1 MSKASAESTDQV
13 MEEEVGQLPI
23 TDEEEEEEEEA
34 GSSTETERPS
44 SSHTKRKPSVAAKQV
59 GGNESDTSDE
69 SGQDDGASDGKM
81 SKASAESTDQVMEE
95 EVGQLPI
102 TDEEEE
108 AGSSTETERP
118 SSSHTKRKPSVAA
131 KQVGGNESDTSDE
144 SGQDDGASDGM
155 LVVRP
160 PAGTDNKED
169 KSRGAMKLRVDLSRR
184 KTGKMSKASAEST
197 DQVMEEEVGQLPI
210 TDQEEEEEEEAGSS
224 TETERPS
231 SSHTKRKPS
240 VAAKQVGGN
249 ESDTSDESG
258 QDDGASDG
266 MLVVRPPAGTDNKED
281 KSRGAMKL
289 RVDLSRRKTDTTLQ
303 ERIDCTACGQ
313 QVNHFQRH
321 SVFEHPMLHV
331 LLCKSCYKYYTSDDI
346 NKDEDGMDEQC
357 RWCAEGGNLICC
369 DFCHNAFCKKCILRN
384 LGRKELSMITDE
396 DSKWS
401 CYICSPQPLSDI
413 ASNCSNILTKLESFW
428 RTGRKK
434 EREEKERKEVK
445 GHSKGK
451 GHHHHGKAV
460 VNGKE
465 HSDGSG
471 TLTFS
476 YKTLKVPKEL
486 VKRTK
491 KLIETTTGLNNTFI
505 HFIQQA
511 EEEQGAGGG
520 VGSGTR
526 HRHLKAFRS
535 VLADLKK
542 AHAALEE
549 DLEAQFTSQDQGMQN
564 GDAVSN
570 TDGHDGHDQ
579 IDNGQ
584 EAEED
589 KMADTEDG
597 EEDGGVSEDTEME
610 ESPTPTPQDHSET
623 GSQAKNQTVV
633 KMEEEDGTEEEAE
646 RDKDIVSVGPSV
658 PDELFQ
664 MVKSLADSTGLTP
677 GNDATQ
683 LTAASQSESPA
694 AGSTRKSHHTQ
705 KEKAMPKVKNLIL
718 KLTPVPV
725 VTTRASRSKSKDGG
739 KEKERSKD
747 GGKEKERSKDGG
759 KEERSKDGGKEK
771 ERSKDGGKEKE
782 RSKDGGKERSKD
794 GGKEKERSKD
804 GGKEKERSKDGGKER
819 SKDGGKERSKDGGK
833 ERSKDGGK
841 ERERSKDGGKEK
853 ERSKDGGKESSKDGG
868 KERER
873 SKDGGKE
880 RERSKDGG
888 KEKERSKDGGKESSK
903 DGGKERERSKDGG
916 KEKERSKDGG
926 KERSK
931 DGGKERS
938 KDGGKERSKDG
949 GKEVEGDGA
958 SEEDSRCSS
967 RTKTTPLRKSPE
979 GKNKMSASQ
988 ENIDS
993 EGEQK
998 SPSKLKRRTK
1008 GSSEKE
1014 RGNAEEKERKESK
1027 ASSMVTADPSKQDV
1041 DSDSD
1046 EVPDILVQTAAAE
1059 HSSDE
1064 DVQQDADSNQGN
1076 KRVKKCLFKLSK
1088 KEEEEQVGEEEEE
1101 EQVGEEEEQ
1110 QVGEEE
1116 EEQVGEEEEEEV
1128 GEEEEGENDKKT
1140 DKKLA
1145 TKRKLKADDSDNSES
1160 DSDEDTKKKKKSST
1174 ASDKKTSKKKQKVSD
1189 GSSNSDLEKEMKGLS
1204 KLATGKRR
1212 SSRVKKEREEKENK
1226 GGDRRRS
1233 YELKRK
1239 ARSRGAKQQDSSSDD
1254 DEEVEEGGGSGEE
1267 SGDQQKIKPIV
1278 EETVVAGRETF
1289 HQSSGEEGN
1298 HDASQMAADDD
1309 DDDPENRIAKKML
1322 LAQIKANYSSGAEES
1337 SDEDGEEKEQR
1348 KGGEDEEEEEEEDDG
1363 EEEEEEEEEGDSGSD
1378 MDVKKSGGRRH
1389 RLLRHK
1395 LTLSEGESGE
1405 EKEKPASKGKKE
1417 TKRTR
1422 RKVGSDD
1429 SADVDSEESASSSE
1443 SGVSEE
1449 ISEEE
1454 EEESEEESEEGSSR
1468 RRTTRS
1474 SKKKKKKKEER
1485 SYAQKKKRRRIKVQD
1500 SSSDEKSGSGEDGS
1514 GKEDGDTPKGQ
1525 RKKIRKILK
1534 DDKLRTETRDAL
1546 KEEEERR
1553 RRIAEREQLREK
1565 LRETLHVPPDQ
1576 VLVVEEA
1583 SAVACPITT
1592 KLVLDEDEETKE
1604 PMVQVHRN
1612 LVTKLKPHQV
1622 DGVQFMW
1629 DCCCESVKKTNKN
1642 SGSGCILAHCM
1653 GLGKTLQVV
1662 TLLHTL
1668 LLCEKLDFSTAL
1680 IVCPLN
1686 TVLNWLNE
1694 FEKWQY
1700 GFKDEE
1706 SLEVTELA
1714 TVKRP
1719 QERASAL
1726 QQWQEDG
1733 GIMIIGY
1740 EMYRNLT
1747 QGRNIKSKKLKETFQ
1762 KTLVDPGPDFV
1773 ICDEGHILKNEASA
1787 ISKAMNSIKTRR
1799 RVVLTGTPLQ
1809 NNLIEYHCMVNFIKE
1824 NLLGSVKEFR
1834 NRFVNPIQNG
1844 QAADSTDQDVRIMK
1858 KRAHILYEMLNGCVQ
1873 RRDYSALTKFLP
1885 PKHEYVVS
1893 VRVTPIQ
1900 CTLYR
1905 HYLEHLTGAG
1915 NVVEGG
1921 RGRAGTK
1928 LFQDFQMLSRIWTHP
1943 WCLQL
1948 DYISKENKGYFDED
1962 SMDEFIAS
1970 ETEESSMSMT
1980 SEDEKQKKKKKR
1992 GKTRK
1997 KDSDSDSDALEVIKE
2012 WNTSSRGGDP
2022 SSRNRAEPQE
2032 EVRPAS
2038 SPGTRSPDW
2047 HKEFV
2052 TEADSEILEHSG
2064 KMVLLFEILR
2074 MAEEVEDK
2082 VLVFSQSLIS
2092 LDLIEDFLELAGRA
2106 KEEEKQSPYKG
2117 EGKWFRN
2124 IDYYRLDGS
2133 TNALNR
2139 KKWAEEFNDT
2149 SNVRGRL
2156 FLISTRAGSL
2166 GINLIGA
2173 NRVIIF
2179 DASWNPSYDIQS
2191 IFRLYR
2197 FGQLKTC
2204 YVYRFLAQGTME
2216 EKIYDRQV
2224 AKQSLSFR
2232 VVDQQQI
2239 ERHFTMNELTELYAF
2254 EPDLLDDPTGKKSK
2268 RTTPMLPKDPF
2279 LAELLHSNKEQIVG
2293 YHEHDSLLDHK
2304 EEEALSEEDRKA
2316 AWAEYEAEKKGLSL
2330 RVNHGAYGGQMDM
2343 GGANSYFP
2351 FNVAALA
2358 SMSNPQLEELI
2369 NQGRQKVM
2377 EATNA
2382 LKFLPRESLED
2393 TIGRVWKEN
2402 PALTESQVQAMALG
2416 RQASV
2421 EMELKRREAVYRD
2434 VLNKQQTLMMY
2445 VQKVITNRKVREQQ
2459 MAMANQAQLMSQMN
2473 GMLGAGGM
2481 SQMEL
2486 LGLYQQLGA
2495 LQGHPTHPSMGGK
2508 NPGPS
2513 KGNL

>member
-1 MSKASAESTDQV
+1 TSGGMSC
-13 MEEEVGQLPI
+13 
-23 TDEEEEEEEEA
+23 
-34 GSSTETERPS
+34 
-44 SSHTKRKPSVAAKQV
+44 
-59 GGNESDTSDE
+59 
-69 SGQDDGASDGKM
+69 
-81 SKASAESTDQVMEE
+81 
-95 EVGQLPI
+95 
-102 TDEEEE
+102 
-108 AGSSTETERP
+108 
-118 SSSHTKRKPSVAA
+118 
-131 KQVGGNESDTSDE
+131 
-144 SGQDDGASDGM
+144 
-155 LVVRP
+155 
-160 PAGTDNKED
+160 
-169 KSRGAMKLRVDLSRR
+169 RVC
-184 KTGKMSKASAEST
+184 M
-197 DQVMEEEVGQLPI
+197 
-210 TDQEEEEEEEAGSS
+210 
-224 TETERPS
+224 
-231 SSHTKRKPS
+231 
-240 VAAKQVGGN
+240 
-249 ESDTSDESG
+249 
-258 QDDGASDG
+258 
-266 MLVVRPPAGTDNKED
+266 
-281 KSRGAMKL
+281 
-289 RVDLSRRKTDTTLQ
+289 DTTLQ

-369 DFCHNAFCKKCILRN
+369 DYCHNAFCKKCILRN

-520 VGSGTR
+520 GSGTR

-542 AHAALEE
+542 AHAALEK
-549 DLEAQFTSQDQGMQN
+549 DLESQFTSQDQGMQN

-610 ESPTPTPQDHSET
+610 GSPTPMPQDHSET
-623 GSQAKNQTVV
+623 GSQAKDQTVV
-633 KMEEEDGTEEEAE
+633 KMEEEDGTEEEAD

-677 GNDATQ
+677 GNDATE
-683 LTAASQSESPA
+683 LTAASQSENPA
-694 AGSTRKSHHTQ
+694 AGSTRKSHDTQ

-725 VTTRASRSKSKDGG
+725 VTTRASRSKK
-739 KEKERSKD
+739 
-747 GGKEKERSKDGG
+747 
-759 KEERSKDGGKEK
+759 
-771 ERSKDGGKEKE
+771 
-782 RSKDGGKERSKD
+782 
-794 GGKEKERSKD
+794 
-804 GGKEKERSKDGGKER
+804 
-819 SKDGGKERSKDGGK
+819 
-833 ERSKDGGK
+833 
-841 ERERSKDGGKEK
+841 
-853 ERSKDGGKESSKDGG
+853 
-868 KERER
+868 
-873 SKDGGKE
+873 
-880 RERSKDGG
+880 
-888 KEKERSKDGGKESSK
+888 
-903 DGGKERERSKDGG
+903 
-916 KEKERSKDGG
+916 
-926 KERSK
+926 
-931 DGGKERS
+931 
-938 KDGGKERSKDG
+938 RSKDG
-949 GKEVEGDGA
+949 GKEVEVDGA

-979 GKNKMSASQ
+979 GKNKMS
-988 ENIDS
+988 
-993 EGEQK
+993 
-998 SPSKLKRRTK
+998 
-1008 GSSEKE
+1008 
-1014 RGNAEEKERKESK
+1014 KESK
-1027 ASSMVTADPSKQDV
+1027 ASSMVTSDPSKQD
-1041 DSDSD
+1041 
-1046 EVPDILVQTAAAE
+1046 E
-1059 HSSDE
+1059 
-1064 DVQQDADSNQGN
+1064 
-1076 KRVKKCLFKLSK
+1076 
-1088 KEEEEQVGEEEEE
+1088 
-1101 EQVGEEEEQ
+1101 
-1110 QVGEEE
+1110 
-1116 EEQVGEEEEEEV
+1116 
-1128 GEEEEGENDKKT
+1128 KT
-1140 DKKLA
+1140 DKKPA
-1145 TKRKLKADDSDNSES
+1145 AKRKLKADDSDNSES
-1160 DSDEDTKKKKKSST
+1160 DSDEDAKKKNKSST

-1204 KLATGKRR
+1204 KLTTGKRR

-1254 DEEVEEGGGSGEE
+1254 DDEEEGGGSGEE

-1289 HQSSGEEGN
+1289 HQSSG
-1298 HDASQMAADDD
+1298 H
-1309 DDDPENRIAKKML
+1309 
-1322 LAQIKANYSSGAEES
+1322 
-1337 SDEDGEEKEQR
+1337 
-1348 KGGEDEEEEEEEDDG
+1348 
-1363 EEEEEEEEEGDSGSD
+1363 
-1378 MDVKKSGGRRH
+1378 
-1389 RLLRHK
+1389 
-1395 LTLSEGESGE
+1395 
-1405 EKEKPASKGKKE
+1405 
-1417 TKRTR
+1417 
-1422 RKVGSDD
+1422 
-1429 SADVDSEESASSSE
+1429 
-1443 SGVSEE
+1443 
-1449 ISEEE
+1449 
-1454 EEESEEESEEGSSR
+1454 
-1468 RRTTRS
+1468 
-1474 SKKKKKKKEER
+1474 
-1485 SYAQKKKRRRIKVQD
+1485 
-1500 SSSDEKSGSGEDGS
+1500 GSGEDGS

-1565 LRETLHVPPDQ
+1565 LRE

-1762 KTLVDPGPDFV
+1762 KTLVDPDFV

-1992 GKTRK
+1992 GKARK

-2022 SSRNRAEPQE
+2022 SSRNRAEPEE

-2082 VLVFSQSLIS
+2082 VQSLIS

>member
-1 MSKASAESTDQV
+1 MASSETTDQ
-13 MEEEVGQLPI
+13 MMKEVGQHQI
-23 TDEEEEEEEEA
+23 TDQMMTEEVEP
-34 GSSTETERPS
+34 GISDTERPS
-44 SSHTKRKPSVAAKQV
+44 PSHTKRKPAVAAKHT
-59 GGNESDTSDE
+59 GGNESATSDG
-69 SGQDDGASDGKM
+69 SGQEDGASDN
-81 SKASAESTDQVMEE
+81 
-95 EVGQLPI
+95 P
-102 TDEEEE
+102 
-108 AGSSTETERP
+108 
-118 SSSHTKRKPSVAA
+118 
-131 KQVGGNESDTSDE
+131 
-144 SGQDDGASDGM
+144 SDGM

-160 PAGTDNKED
+160 PAGSDNKE
-169 KSRGAMKLRVDLSRR
+169 SRGAMKLRVDLSR
-184 KTGKMSKASAEST
+184 K
-197 DQVMEEEVGQLPI
+197 
-210 TDQEEEEEEEAGSS
+210 
-224 TETERPS
+224 
-231 SSHTKRKPS
+231 
-240 VAAKQVGGN
+240 
-249 ESDTSDESG
+249 
-258 QDDGASDG
+258 
-266 MLVVRPPAGTDNKED
+266 
-281 KSRGAMKL
+281 
-289 RVDLSRRKTDTTLQ
+289 KTDTTLE

-313 QVNHFQRH
+313 Q
-321 SVFEHPMLHV
+321 
-331 LLCKSCYKYYTSDDI
+331 SCYKYYTSDEI

-369 DFCHNAFCKKCILRN
+369 DYCHNAFCKKCILRN

-396 DSKWS
+396 NSKWS
-401 CYICSPQPLSDI
+401 CYICSPQPLADI
-413 ASNCSNILTKLESFW
+413 ASNCSNIMTKLESFW

-476 YKTLKVPKEL
+476 YKTLNVPKEL

-505 HFIQQA
+505 QFIQQA

-520 VGSGTR
+520 GSGTR

-549 DLEAQFTSQDQGMQN
+549 DLESQFTSQDQGMQN

-579 IDNGQ
+579 MDNMVEDGQ
-584 EAEED
+584 EAEEV

-597 EEDGGVSEDTEME
+597 EEPEEEGEDGGVSEDAEME
-610 ESPTPTPQDHSET
+610 GSPTPKPQDHSET
-623 GSQAKNQTVV
+623 DSQAKDQTVV
-633 KMEEEDGTEEEAE
+633 KVEEEEEEKE
-646 RDKDIVSVGPSV
+646 EGDRDKDIVSVGPSV

-664 MVKSLADSTGLTP
+664 MVESLADSTGLTP
-677 GNDATQ
+677 GNDATEP
-683 LTAASQSESPA
+683 TAASQSESPA
-694 AGSTRKSHHTQ
+694 TGSTRKSHDTQ
-705 KEKAMPKVKNLIL
+705 KEKAMPKVKNLIV

-725 VTTRASRSKSKDGG
+725 VTTRTSRSKSKDKDGG
-739 KEKERSKD
+739 KEKE
-747 GGKEKERSKDGG
+747 G
-759 KEERSKDGGKEK
+759 
-771 ERSKDGGKEKE
+771 
-782 RSKDGGKERSKD
+782 SKDGGKERSKD

-804 GGKEKERSKDGGKER
+804 GGKEKERSKDGGKE
-819 SKDGGKERSKDGGK
+819 KERSKEGGK
-833 ERSKDGGK
+833 EK
-841 ERERSKDGGKEK
+841 ERSKDGGKEK
-853 ERSKDGGKESSKDGG
+853 ERSKDGGKEKEGSKDGG
-868 KERER
+868 K
-873 SKDGGKE
+873 
-880 RERSKDGG
+880 ERSKDGG
-888 KEKERSKDGGKESSK
+888 KEKERSKDGGKEK
-903 DGGKERERSKDGG
+903 ERSKDGG

-926 KERSK
+926 KEKEGSK
-931 DGGKERS
+931 DGGKEKERS
-938 KDGGKERSKDG
+938 KDGGKEKERSKDG
-949 GKEVEGDGA
+949 GKEKEGSKDGGKEKEGSKDVGKERSKEVEGGGG
-958 SEEDSRCSS
+958 SEEDSRRSS
-967 RTKTTPLRKSPE
+967 RTKTTPLRKSPD
-979 GKNKMSASQ
+979 GKNKMSASSQ
-988 ENIDS
+988 ENSDS
-993 EGEQK
+993 EGEEK
-998 SPSKLKRRTK
+998 SPSKLKSRTK

-1014 RGNAEEKERKESK
+1014 KERGEEEEEEEDEGRQESK
-1027 ASSMVTADPSKQDV
+1027 ASEETADPSKQEV

-1046 EVPDILVQTAAAE
+1046 EVPDILLQTAAAD

-1064 DVQQDADSNQGN
+1064 DVQQDADGNQGG
-1076 KRVKKCLFKLSK
+1076 RSFKKFKLNK
-1088 KEEEEQVGEEEEE
+1088 QDQEEK
-1101 EQVGEEEEQ
+1101 
-1110 QVGEEE
+1110 
-1116 EEQVGEEEEEEV
+1116 
-1128 GEEEEGENDKKT
+1128 DKKP
-1140 DKKLA
+1140 A
-1145 TKRKLKADDSDNSES
+1145 AKRKLKADHSDNSES
-1160 DSDEDTKKKKKSST
+1160 DSDEDVKKKKKKKSST
-1174 ASDKKTSKKKQKVSD
+1174 ASVKKTSKKKGSD
-1189 GSSNSDLEKEMKGLS
+1189 GSSNSDSDLEKEMKGLS
-1204 KLATGKRR
+1204 KLGMGKRR
-1212 SSRVKKEREEKENK
+1212 SSRVKKGSEEKSK
-1226 GGDRRRS
+1226 GGDRKRS

-1239 ARSRGAKQQDSSSDD
+1239 ARGRGAKQQDSSSDV
-1254 DEEVEEGGGSGEE
+1254 EEEEEEGGGSGEE
-1267 SGDQQKIKPIV
+1267 SADQQKIKPIV
-1278 EETVVAGRETF
+1278 EETLVAGRGTF
-1289 HQSSGEEGN
+1289 HQSSGDEGN
-1298 HDASQMAADDD
+1298 HDASQMADDD
-1309 DDDPENRIAKKML
+1309 DDEDPENRIAKKML

-1337 SDEDGEEKEQR
+1337 SDEDGEEKEQE
-1348 KGGEDEEEEEEEDDG
+1348 KEKEGEEDG
-1363 EEEEEEEEEGDSGSD
+1363 EEEGEEDGEEQEDADDDEDDDGDSGSD
-1378 MDVKKSGGRRH
+1378 VDMKKGGGRRH

-1405 EKEKPASKGKKE
+1405 EKEKPASKKKKKE

-1422 RKVGSDD
+1422 QKVGSDD
-1429 SADVDSEESASSSE
+1429 SADSDFEESVNSSE

-1449 ISEEE
+1449 ISEKESSEESE
-1454 EEESEEESEEGSSR
+1454 EEESEKEGSSR

-1500 SSSDEKSGSGEDGS
+1500 SSSDEKSASGEDGS
-1514 GKEDGDTPKGQ
+1514 GKEDGDSPKGQ

-1565 LRETLHVPPDQ
+1565 LRE

-1629 DCCCESVKKTNKN
+1629 DCCCESVKKTKKN
-1642 SGSGCILAHCM
+1642 TGSGCILAHCM

-1662 TLLHTL
+1662 ALLHTL
-1668 LLCEKLDFSTAL
+1668 LLCDNLDFSTAL

-1719 QERASAL
+1719 QERACAL

-1787 ISKAMNSIKTRR
+1787 VSKAMNSIRTRR

-1962 SMDEFIAS
+1962 SMEEFIAS

-1980 SEDEKQKKKKKR
+1980 SEDERQKKKKKR
-1992 GKTRK
+1992 GKAKK

-2022 SSRNRAEPQE
+2022 SSRNRAEPEE

-2082 VLVFSQSLIS
+2082 ILVFSQSLIS

-2106 KEEEKQSPYKG
+2106 KEEDKPSPYKG

-2156 FLISTRAGSL
+2156 FLISTKAGSL

-2191 IFRLYR
+2191 IFRVYR

-2316 AWAEYEAEKKGLSL
+2316 AWAEYEAEKKGLSM

-2358 SMSNPQLEELI
+2358 SMSNPQLEDLI

-2402 PALTESQVQAMALG
+2402 PALTEAQVQSMALG
-2416 RQASV
+2416 RQATV

-2459 MAMANQAQLMSQMN
+2459 IAMANQAQLMSQMN

-2481 SQMEL
+2481 SQMDL

-2495 LQGHPTHPSMGGK
+2495 LQGLPTHPSMGGK

>member
-13 MEEEVGQLPI
+13 MEEEVGQFPI
-23 TDEEEEEEEEA
+23 TDQEEEEEEEVGQLPITDQMEEEDEEA

-69 SGQDDGASDGKM
+69 SGQDDGASDG
-81 SKASAESTDQVMEE
+81 T
-95 EVGQLPI
+95 
-102 TDEEEE
+102 
-108 AGSSTETERP
+108 
-118 SSSHTKRKPSVAA
+118 
-131 KQVGGNESDTSDE
+131 
-144 SGQDDGASDGM
+144 

-197 DQVMEEEVGQLPI
+197 DQVMEEELGQLPI

-266 MLVVRPPAGTDNKED
+266 TLVVRPPAETDNKEDKSRGAMKLRVDLSRRKTGKMSKASAESTDQVMEEEVGQLPITDQMEEEEEAGSSTETERPSSSHTKRKPSVAAKQVGGNESDTSDESGQDDGASDGTLVVRPPAETDNKED

-289 RVDLSRRKTDTTLQ
+289 RVDLSRRKTDTTLE

-369 DFCHNAFCKKCILRN
+369 DYCHNAFCKKCILRN

-520 VGSGTR
+520 GSGTR

-542 AHAALEE
+542 AHAALEK
-549 DLEAQFTSQDQGMQN
+549 DLESQFTSQDQGMQN

-610 ESPTPTPQDHSET
+610 GSPAPTSQDHSET
-623 GSQAKNQTVV
+623 GSQAKDQTVV
-633 KMEEEDGTEEEAE
+633 KMEEEEDGTEEEAD

-677 GNDATQ
+677 GNDATE
-683 LTAASQSESPA
+683 LTAASQSENPA
-694 AGSTRKSHHTQ
+694 AGSTRKSHDTQ

-739 KEKERSKD
+739 KEK
-747 GGKEKERSKDGG
+747 
-759 KEERSKDGGKEK
+759 
-771 ERSKDGGKEKE
+771 
-782 RSKDGGKERSKD
+782 
-794 GGKEKERSKD
+794 
-804 GGKEKERSKDGGKER
+804 SKDGGKER

-833 ERSKDGGK
+833 ERSKDG
-841 ERERSKDGGKEK
+841 
-853 ERSKDGGKESSKDGG
+853 
-868 KERER
+868 ERER

-888 KEKERSKDGGKESSK
+888 KKR
-903 DGGKERERSKDGG
+903 
-916 KEKERSKDGG
+916 
-926 KERSK
+926 
-931 DGGKERS
+931 
-938 KDGGKERSKDG
+938 ERSKDG

-979 GKNKMSASQ
+979 GKNKMSVSQ

-998 SPSKLKRRTK
+998 SPSKLKKRTK

-1027 ASSMVTADPSKQDV
+1027 ASMVTSDPSKQDV

-1076 KRVKKCLFKLSK
+1076 KRVKKCLFKVSK
-1088 KEEEEQVGEEEEE
+1088 KEEEEEEQVGEEEEQVGEEEEE

-1110 QVGEEE
+1110 VGEEEEE
-1116 EEQVGEEEEEEV
+1116 EEQVGEEE
-1128 GEEEEGENDKKT
+1128 GESDKEKT
-1140 DKKLA
+1140 DKKPA
-1145 TKRKLKADDSDNSES
+1145 AKRKLKADDSDNSES
-1160 DSDEDTKKKKKSST
+1160 DSDEDSKKKKKSST

-1189 GSSNSDLEKEMKGLS
+1189 GSSNSDLEKEMKGLR

-1239 ARSRGAKQQDSSSDD
+1239 ARSRGAKQEDSSSDD
-1254 DEEVEEGGGSGEE
+1254 EEEEEEGGGSGEE

-1278 EETVVAGRETF
+1278 DETVLAGRETF

-1298 HDASQMAADDD
+1298 HDASQMAVDDD

-1348 KGGEDEEEEEEEDDG
+1348 KGGEEEEEEEEDD
-1363 EEEEEEEEEGDSGSD
+1363 EEEEEEEGDSGSD

-1422 RKVGSDD
+1422 RKDL
-1429 SADVDSEESASSSE
+1429 DSEESASSSE

-1454 EEESEEESEEGSSR
+1454 EESEEESEEGSSLS
-1468 RRTTRS
+1468 RTTRSS

-1500 SSSDEKSGSGEDGS
+1500 SSSDEKGGGGGGSGEDGS

-1565 LRETLHVPPDQ
+1565 LRE

-1915 NVVEGG
+1915 NAVEGG

-1992 GKTRK
+1992 GKARK

>member
-1 MSKASAESTDQV
+1 E
-13 MEEEVGQLPI
+13 
-23 TDEEEEEEEEA
+23 
-34 GSSTETERPS
+34 TETPS
-44 SSHTKRKPSVAAKQV
+44 SSHTKRKPAVAAKHT

-69 SGQDDGASDGKM
+69 SGQEDGASDN
-81 SKASAESTDQVMEE
+81 
-95 EVGQLPI
+95 
-102 TDEEEE
+102 
-108 AGSSTETERP
+108 P
-118 SSSHTKRKPSVAA
+118 S
-131 KQVGGNESDTSDE
+131 D
-144 SGQDDGASDGM
+144 
-155 LVVRP
+155 
-160 PAGTDNKED
+160 
-169 KSRGAMKLRVDLSRR
+169 
-184 KTGKMSKASAEST
+184 
-197 DQVMEEEVGQLPI
+197 
-210 TDQEEEEEEEAGSS
+210 
-224 TETERPS
+224 
-231 SSHTKRKPS
+231 
-240 VAAKQVGGN
+240 
-249 ESDTSDESG
+249 
-258 QDDGASDG
+258 
-266 MLVVRPPAGTDNKED
+266 
-281 KSRGAMKL
+281 
-289 RVDLSRRKTDTTLQ
+289 DTTLQ

-369 DFCHNAFCKKCILRN
+369 DYCHNAFCKKCILRN

-396 DSKWS
+396 HSKWS

-413 ASNCSNILTKLESFW
+413 ASNCSNIMTKLESFW
-428 RTGRKK
+428 KRK
-434 EREEKERKEVK
+434 EKERKEVK
-445 GHSKGK
+445 RHSKGK

-511 EEEQGAGGG
+511 EAEQGGG
-520 VGSGTR
+520 GSGT
-526 HRHLKAFRS
+526 RHLKAFRS

-549 DLEAQFTSQDQGMQN
+549 DLESQFTSQDQGMQN

-579 IDNGQ
+579 IDNM
-584 EAEED
+584 ELEED
-589 KMADTEDG
+589 GCLSEDIEMEGSPAPAPQDHSDTETDSQAKDQTAVKVVDEEEEEEEDG
-597 EEDGGVSEDTEME
+597 EEE
-610 ESPTPTPQDHSET
+610 EGD
-623 GSQAKNQTVV
+623 
-633 KMEEEDGTEEEAE
+633 

-664 MVKSLADSTGLTP
+664 MVESLADSTGLTP
-677 GNDATQ
+677 GNQAMEP
-683 LTAASQSESPA
+683 TAASQSESPA
-694 AGSTRKSHHTQ
+694 AGSNRKSLETH
-705 KEKAMPKVKNLIL
+705 KEKAMPKVKNLIV

-725 VTTRASRSKSKDGG
+725 VTTRTSR
-739 KEKERSKD
+739 
-747 GGKEKERSKDGG
+747 
-759 KEERSKDGGKEK
+759 
-771 ERSKDGGKEKE
+771 
-782 RSKDGGKERSKD
+782 
-794 GGKEKERSKD
+794 
-804 GGKEKERSKDGGKER
+804 
-819 SKDGGKERSKDGGK
+819 
-833 ERSKDGGK
+833 
-841 ERERSKDGGKEK
+841 
-853 ERSKDGGKESSKDGG
+853 
-868 KERER
+868 
-873 SKDGGKE
+873 
-880 RERSKDGG
+880 
-888 KEKERSKDGGKESSK
+888 
-903 DGGKERERSKDGG
+903 
-916 KEKERSKDGG
+916 
-926 KERSK
+926 
-931 DGGKERS
+931 
-938 KDGGKERSKDG
+938 
-949 GKEVEGDGA
+949 EVEEGGG
-958 SEEDSRCSS
+958 SEDDSRRSS
-967 RTKTTPLRKSPE
+967 RTKTTPLRKSSD
-979 GKNKMSASQ
+979 GKNKMAESSQ
-988 ENIDS
+988 EN
-993 EGEQK
+993 
-998 SPSKLKRRTK
+998 
-1008 GSSEKE
+1008 
-1014 RGNAEEKERKESK
+1014 
-1027 ASSMVTADPSKQDV
+1027 M

-1046 EVPDILVQTAAAE
+1046 EVPDILLQTAAAE

-1064 DVQQDADSNQGN
+1064 DAQQDADGNQGN
-1076 KRVKKCLFKLSK
+1076 S
-1088 KEEEEQVGEEEEE
+1088 
-1101 EQVGEEEEQ
+1101 
-1110 QVGEEE
+1110 
-1116 EEQVGEEEEEEV
+1116 
-1128 GEEEEGENDKKT
+1128 N
-1140 DKKLA
+1140 A
-1145 TKRKLKADDSDNSES
+1145 
-1160 DSDEDTKKKKKSST
+1160 KKKKKSST
-1174 ASDKKTSKKKQKVSD
+1174 ASAKKTSKKKGSG

-1204 KLATGKRR
+1204 KLGTGKRR

-1254 DEEVEEGGGSGEE
+1254 VEEEEGGGSGEE

-1278 EETVVAGRETF
+1278 EETVVAGRGTF
-1289 HQSSGEEGN
+1289 HQSSV
-1298 HDASQMAADDD
+1298 DDD
-1309 DDDPENRIAKKML
+1309 DDDDDDD
-1322 LAQIKANYSSGAEES
+1322 
-1337 SDEDGEEKEQR
+1337 DEG
-1348 KGGEDEEEEEEEDDG
+1348 
-1363 EEEEEEEEEGDSGSD
+1363 GSD
-1378 MDVKKSGGRRH
+1378 VDMKKSVGRRH

-1395 LTLSEGESGE
+1395 LTLNEGESGE

-1422 RKVGSDD
+1422 RKGMRAVWLFGTVWLAGLVWLAGWPSLFTHIL
-1429 SADVDSEESASSSE
+1429 SS
-1443 SGVSEE
+1443 
-1449 ISEEE
+1449 
-1454 EEESEEESEEGSSR
+1454 
-1468 RRTTRS
+1468 
-1474 SKKKKKKKEER
+1474 
-1485 SYAQKKKRRRIKVQD
+1485 Q
-1500 SSSDEKSGSGEDGS
+1500 SGSGEDGS

-1565 LRETLHVPPDQ
+1565 LRE
-1576 VLVVEEA
+1576 EA

-1592 KLVLDEDEETKE
+1592 KLVLDEDEETKQ
-1604 PMVQVHRN
+1604 PIVQVHRN

-1668 LLCEKLDFSTAL
+1668 LLCDKLDFSTAL

-1719 QERASAL
+1719 QERAAAL

-1962 SMDEFIAS
+1962 SMEEFIAS
-1970 ETEESSMSMT
+1970 ETEESSLSMT

-1992 GKTRK
+1992 GKARK

-2022 SSRNRAEPQE
+2022 SSRNRAEPEE
-2032 EVRPAS
+2032 EVRLAS

-2082 VLVFSQSLIS
+2082 ILVFSQSLIS

-2106 KEEEKQSPYKG
+2106 KEEEKPAPYKG

-2191 IFRLYR
+2191 IFRVYR

-2254 EPDLLDDPTGKKSK
+2254 EPDLMDDPTGKKSK

-2316 AWAEYEAEKKGLSL
+2316 AWAEYEAEKKGQSL

-2421 EMELKRREAVYRD
+2421 EMELKHREAVYRD

-2459 MAMANQAQLMSQMN
+2459 IAMANQAQLMSQMN